1 MKRELLASFRLAREQ
16 RDKGNQQAAL
26 ELLHDLT
33 TKDPNSAAILAA
45 LGALCWDMQLWVD
58 AVNAFREALRLS
70 PKLEAASLGL
80 FHCLW
85 ELGRREAAMAEL
97 KRFQALSDSEDYRR
111 IVKAMIED

>member
-70 PKLEAASLGL
+70 RNLKQHLLDFSIVCGNSVGA
-80 FHCLW
+80 
-85 ELGRREAAMAEL
+85 RRQW
-97 KRFQALSDSEDYRR
+97 RS
-111 IVKAMIED
+111 